1 MLRFFAS
8 FSFVTIAPALGLLRI
23 VFGRYQINGDKP
35 IVIDFWATWCGPCR
49 VIGPIFEKI
58 SDTPAG
64 EKLGFYKVDV
74 DTQEKIAQE
83 VGIQAMPTFVFF
95 HKGQAIEKVVGAN
108 PSALQV
114 SSSFKSRKAGVLLLP
129 ATASSSGL
137 HALYITCIRM

>member
-1 MLRFFAS
+1 MVVKAIES
-8 FSFVTIAPALGLLRI
+8 FEEFQTL
-23 VFGRYQINGDKP
+23 INGDKP

-74 DTQEKIAQE
+74 DVQEKIAQE

-108 PSALQV
+108 PSALQAGISKV
-114 SSSFKSRKAGVLLLP
+114 SSSL
-129 ATASSSGL
+129 
-137 HALYITCIRM
+137 

>member
-1 MLRFFAS
+1 MVVKSIESYEEFQTL
-8 FSFVTIAPALGLLRI
+8 
-23 VFGRYQINGDKP
+23 INGDKP

-64 EKLGFYKVDV
+64 EKIGFFKVDV

-95 HKGQAIEKVVGAN
+95 NKGQPVKKVVGAN
-108 PSALQV
+108 PGALQEAI
-114 SSSFKSRKAGVLLLP
+114 SSVAGSL
-129 ATASSSGL
+129 
-137 HALYITCIRM
+137 